1 MKVQEIQ
8 QDTST
13 EEVVQIKKKKKNV
26 TLILGSILII
36 IPLIIAVVSL
46 FWMPHNPE
54 SMNTS
59 LTFEAPN
66 EIFWLGTDQF
76 GRDILSRLMYS
87 ARSALT
93 VGLFSVTLGSAVGI
107 LIGSLAAFAG
117 PKIQQLLMRMID
129 ALMAFPG
136 ILLALML
143 VTIMGEGL
151 VNALIAIAI
160 FMIPTYAR
168 LTFTLVSDQKNKLY
182 IKAARTYGISF
193 PRILFKHVFPAIL
206 PQLVTTY
213 TSSLG
218 GAILLESS
226 LSFLGVGVQPPS
238 SSWGLMLSEARQ
250 FMLTNPYLSIPPGI
264 MLIITV
270 LAFNLIGDGLNDF
283 LVSKGEKN

>member
-1 MKVQEIQ
+1 MEIQ
-8 QDTST
+8 NVPL
-13 EEVVQIKKKKKNV
+13 EEAPQIKAKNKNK
-26 TLILGSILII
+26 TLSLGFILISV
-36 IPLIIAVVSL
+36 PLAMAVLSF

-54 SMNTS
+54 SMNTAI
-59 LTFEAPN
+59 TFEAPN
-66 EIFWLGTDQF
+66 EMFWLGTDQF

-93 VGLFSVTLGSAVGI
+93 VGLFSVTLGSIAGI

-117 PKIQQLLMRMID
+117 PKIQQILMRVVD
-129 ALMAFPG
+129 AMMAFPG

-151 VNALIAIAI
+151 LNALIAIAI
-160 FMIPTYAR
+160 FMVPTYAR

-193 PRILFKHVFPAIL
+193 PRILYKHVFPAIL

-213 TSSLG
+213 SSSLG

-250 FMLTNPYLSIPPGI
+250 FMLTYPYLSIPPGI

-270 LAFNLIGDGLNDF
+270 LGFNLIGDGLNDF